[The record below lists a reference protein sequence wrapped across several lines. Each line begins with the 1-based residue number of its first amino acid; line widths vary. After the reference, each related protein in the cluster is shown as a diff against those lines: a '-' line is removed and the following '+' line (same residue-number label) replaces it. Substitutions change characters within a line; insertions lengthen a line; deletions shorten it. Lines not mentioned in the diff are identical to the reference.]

1 MSPSTNTIKLGTLK
15 KKSTRK
21 QLLKFMK
28 SFQKIFG
35 VAYYSPIKNKRILK
49 DQFVSKTFLA
59 FTLLSISMVIF
70 IGIGLFYKSIPLLNS
85 TSLSNLLFSSEWK
98 PFKEAFGF
106 YSFIVGTLWV
116 TAISIIIALPLSILS
131 AIYLSEYA
139 HSRVRKLV
147 LPLIELLSGIPP
159 VLYGVWGVLVIVPL
173 IQDRIAPHFVEFTT
187 GYSVLAG
194 GIVLAIM
201 IFPLIISIIIEV
213 FDNVPEDLRNAS
225 LSLGATQWQTTKK
238 VVLRKS
244 FDGIIAAVVLAI
256 SRAFGETI
264 AVLMVCGNLAQIP
277 NSIFDSGYP
286 LPALIAN
293 NYGEMMS
300 IPMYDSAIMFAA
312 LLLFVIIFLFNTV
325 SRVILYR
332 IEKRNT

>member
-1 MSPSTNTIKLGTLK
+1 MKNI
-15 KKSTRK
+15 R
-21 QLLKFMK
+21 LLKD
-28 SFQKIFG
+28 S
-35 VAYYSPIKNKRILK
+35 
-49 DQFVSKTFLA
+49 FVSKSFLA
-59 FTLLSISMVIF
+59 LTILSISTVVL
-70 IGIGLFYKSIPLLNS
+70 IGLGLFYKSIPILNS
-85 TSLSNLLFSSEWK
+85 SSLYNLLFSSEWK

-106 YSFIVGTLWV
+106 YPFIVGTLWV
-116 TAISIIIALPLSILS
+116 MAIAIVIALPLSMLT

-139 HSRVRKLV
+139 HIRVRKLV

-159 VLYGVWGVLVIVPL
+159 VLYGVWGVLVIIPL
-173 IQDRIAPHFVEFTT
+173 IQDHIAPHFVEFTT

-201 IFPLIISIIIEV
+201 IFPLIISIVIEV
-213 FDNVPEDLRNAS
+213 FDNVPQDLRNAS

-244 FDGIIAAVVLAI
+244 TDGIVAAVVLAI

-264 AVLMVCGNLAQIP
+264 AVLMVCGNLAQVP
-277 NSIFDSGYP
+277 QNIFDSAYP

-300 IPMYDSAIMFAA
+300 IPMYDSALMFAA
-312 LLLFVIIFLFNTV
+312 LLLFVIIFLFNAI
-325 SRVILYR
+325 SRIILYR
-332 IEKRNT
+332 IEKRNN